1 MTSGSTR
8 APTQEPASVTLSL
21 SGGED
26 AHLSTTDR
34 RATSQE
40 PFRTTWSK
48 VGTDR
53 LGVLTGTL
61 YVMGLLEHYHHLRV
75 GGGCTGAPT
84 SSTATRRPWYFQC
97 GSWPLHIPVSPSSPL
112 FSCSPVSLFCVWC
125 SVRDALWRTMFVTVA
140 VTTFSSQGIV
150 KQILRIH
157 PRTIMEEME

>member
-48 VGTDR
+48 MGTDR

-61 YVMGLLEHYHHLRV
+61 YVMGSLEHYHHLRV
-75 GGGCTGAPT
+75 GGSCTGAPA
-84 SSTATRRPWYFQC
+84 SSTATRRPWYFQV
-97 GSWPLHIPVSPSSPL
+97 WVLDTPHSSIAFL
-112 FSCSPVSLFCVWC
+112 SFVFVFSRLSFLCLV
-125 SVRDALWRTMFVTVA
+125 SVRDAPWRTMFVTVA
-140 VTTFSSQGIV
+140 VTTFSS
-150 KQILRIH
+150 
-157 PRTIMEEME
+157 